1 MRRAL
6 TIGLAA
12 GLLAATLSFVAARSR
27 QAEPVAPASTLPRED
42 ILVTLSAMGLDPIGR
57 PLRRGPYYVL
67 HAFDR
72 RGVEVR
78 VVADAQLG
86 DILSVVPV
94 RNVAVVS
101 PNDRAPRIIHVPQPG
116 EERASVPDRDEPEA
130 DSDDDDA
137 EAAPPPRRVLPK
149 PQTRKETPPAPR
161 RDLSKAPS
169 SAERRTVLSAPPP
182 HPNSLTP
189 IYPTPRFSA
198 TAPPV
203 GSTLPDE
210 SKADGQQAQ

>member
-1 MRRAL
+1 MRKAL

-27 QAEPVAPASTLPRED
+27 QQDAPAYVLPSKD
-42 ILVTLSAMGLDPIGR
+42 ILVTLSAMGLDPIGQ
-57 PLRRGPYYVL
+57 PLRRGPYFVL
-67 HAFDR
+67 HAYDR
-72 RGVEVR
+72 RGIEVR

-130 DSDDDDA
+130 DSDDDDDDD
-137 EAAPPPRRVLPK
+137 AAPRGVVPK
-149 PQTRKETPPAPR
+149 PQTRKKAPAAPR
-161 RDLSKAPS
+161 RDLSKVPS
-169 SAERRTVLSAPPP
+169 PAERRTVLSAPPP
-182 HPNSLTP
+182 PANSLTP
-189 IYPTPRFSA
+189 IYPTPHF
-198 TAPPV
+198 
-203 GSTLPDE
+203 
-210 SKADGQQAQ
+210 ADQPTQ

>member
-1 MRRAL
+1 MRKAL

-27 QAEPVAPASTLPRED
+27 QQDAPAYVLPSKD
-42 ILVTLSAMGLDPIGR
+42 ILVTLSAMGLDPIGQ
-57 PLRRGPYYVL
+57 PLRRGPYFVL
-67 HAFDR
+67 HAYDR
-72 RGVEVR
+72 RGIEVR

-137 EAAPPPRRVLPK
+137 APRGVVPK
-149 PQTRKETPPAPR
+149 PQTRKETPAPAPR
-161 RDLSKAPS
+161 RDLSKVPS
-169 SAERRTVLSAPPP
+169 PAEGRTVLSAPPP
-182 HPNSLTP
+182 ANSLTP
-189 IYPTPRFSA
+189 IYPTPRF
-198 TAPPV
+198 
-203 GSTLPDE
+203 
-210 SKADGQQAQ
+210 ADQPAQ

>member
-1 MRRAL
+1 MRKAL

-27 QAEPVAPASTLPRED
+27 QQDAPAYVLPSKD
-42 ILVTLSAMGLDPIGR
+42 ILVTLSAMGLDPIGQ
-57 PLRRGPYYVL
+57 PLRRGPYFVL
-67 HAFDR
+67 HAYDR
-72 RGVEVR
+72 RGIEVR

-130 DSDDDDA
+130 DSDDDDDD
-137 EAAPPPRRVLPK
+137 AAPRGVVPK
-149 PQTRKETPPAPR
+149 PQTRKEAPAAPR
-161 RDLSKAPS
+161 RDLSKVPS
-169 SAERRTVLSAPPP
+169 PAEGRTVLSAPPP
-182 HPNSLTP
+182 PANSLTP
-189 IYPTPRFSA
+189 IYPTPRF
-198 TAPPV
+198 TDQP
-203 GSTLPDE
+203 
-210 SKADGQQAQ
+210 AQ

>member
-1 MRRAL
+1 MRKAL

-27 QAEPVAPASTLPRED
+27 QQDAPAYVLPSKD
-42 ILVTLSAMGLDPIGR
+42 ILVALSAMGLDPIGQ
-57 PLRRGPYYVL
+57 PLRRGPYFVL
-67 HAFDR
+67 HAYDR
-72 RGVEVR
+72 RGIEVR

-137 EAAPPPRRVLPK
+137 APRGVVPK
-149 PQTRKETPPAPR
+149 PQTRKETPAPAPR
-161 RDLSKAPS
+161 RDLSKVPS
-169 SAERRTVLSAPPP
+169 PAEGRTVLSAPPP
-182 HPNSLTP
+182 ANSLTP
-189 IYPTPRFSA
+189 IYPTPRF
-198 TAPPV
+198 
-203 GSTLPDE
+203 
-210 SKADGQQAQ
+210 ADQPAQ